1 MDATTTGAEDES
13 DQLGRHRPD
22 TVRDGTLVSGQRQHP
37 TTSALRVVVAGSGSV
52 GRALGSNLARLGHE
66 VRYAV
71 RTPDGDDTIA
81 LEGAADGA
89 DLTILAV
96 PFDAV
101 ETVVR
106 TLAPGD
112 GAVLVD
118 ATNPFGRPLPDGAAS
133 GAAVVAAAAGPQVRV
148 VKAFNVLG
156 VEHMSDP
163 PLTDGFRPALPVAGD
178 DAAARRMVADIA
190 GAMGFD
196 AVEVG
201 GLDAAGTLEEAARYW
216 GLLAYAGGRGRDVV
230 LVAHQR

>member
-1 MDATTTGAEDES
+1 MTADPTPTMRIVIAGA
-13 DQLGRHRPD
+13 GN
-22 TVRDGTLVSGQRQHP
+22 
-37 TTSALRVVVAGSGSV
+37 VA
-52 GRALGSNLARLGHE
+52 RALGTNLAGLGHE

-71 RTPDGDDTIA
+71 RTPDAADTVA
-81 LEGAADGA
+81 LPGAADGA

-118 ATNPFGRPLPDGAAS
+118 ATNPFGRPLPAGVAS
-133 GAAVVAAAAGPQVRV
+133 GAALVAAAAGPAVRV

-163 PLTDGFRPALPVAGD
+163 PLDDGYRPVLPVAGD
-178 DAAARRMVADIA
+178 DAPARRMVADLA
-190 GAMGFD
+190 TAMGFD

-230 LVAHQR
+230 LVAHQRRR